1 MVSLVG
7 TCFESHIYAKRGKAN
22 HHDAPFLR
30 RRAIG
35 QNPRN
40 VVCHVLPSHLESD
53 ADP

>member
-1 MVSLVG
+1 MISLVG
-7 TCFESHIYAKRGKAN
+7 TCFESQIYAKRGKAN

-40 VVCHVLPSHLESD
+40 VVCHILPSHLESD